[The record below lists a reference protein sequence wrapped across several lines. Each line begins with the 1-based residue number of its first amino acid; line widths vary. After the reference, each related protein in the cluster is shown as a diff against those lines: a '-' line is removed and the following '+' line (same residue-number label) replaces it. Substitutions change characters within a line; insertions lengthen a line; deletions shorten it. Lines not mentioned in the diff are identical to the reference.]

1 MKNRRLIIKTLII
14 DCHAICHAAKHTMG
28 DLSYEEQ
35 KVGIIF
41 GFMKQML
48 SLSKAFDTNQFIFAW
63 DSKRSKRR
71 DIYPEYK
78 NRKPRPQEEIEF
90 EKFAF
95 KQFIELRTK
104 TLQKFGFKNSFIQT
118 GLEADDIIAAITK
131 NYKQEFVIISGD
143 GDLYQLL
150 DTHVDMYSPKK
161 KGKAYTLNQFKAEYG
176 ITPEQWVT
184 VKQVAGCRS
193 DTVAG
198 IVGVGE
204 KRAIQYIKGTLKH
217 KTKGYQNIIVGKD
230 IIKRNEILVK
240 LPFPGTKIPVLKKD
254 GPFYLANFYELT
266 DKYGFRSMQQINQ
279 MEEWERQFGMI

>member
-1 MKNRRLIIKTLII
+1 
-14 DCHAICHAAKHTMG
+14 MG

-41 GFMKQML
+41 GFMRQML
-48 SLSKAFDTNQFIFAW
+48 SLSKTFDTNKFIFAW
-63 DSKRSKRR
+63 DSRRSFRR
-71 DIYPEYK
+71 DLYPEYK
-78 NRKPRPQEEIEF
+78 IKKPRPPEEMEF

-104 TLQKFGFKNSFIQT
+104 TLQQFGFKNSFIQT

-131 NYKQEFVIISGD
+131 NYNQEFVIISGD

-150 DTHVDMYSPKK
+150 DVHVDMYSPKK
-161 KGKAYTLNQFKAEYG
+161 KKIYTINDFQNEYQ
-176 ITPEQWVT
+176 ITPEQWIT

-198 IVGVGE
+198 INGVGD

-217 KTKGYQNIIVGKD
+217 KTKGYQNIISGQD
-230 IIKRNEILVK
+230 IINRNEALVK
-240 LPFPGTKIPVLKKD
+240 LPFKGTKIPQLVDDKT
-254 GPFYLANFYELT
+254 FYLARFLEIT

-279 MEEWERQFGMI
+279 LEEWERQFGMR